1 MSIGLAAI
9 LASGS
14 VLAGT
19 PVTEGYRDHAYGG
32 GAFRPSSDKPQ
43 SKTWFADGSWWAG
56 MFRYSVSPSI
66 SDFRIYKL
74 TADKTGWT
82 ATTTVVD
89 GRDSSHADYL
99 WDQGASTL
107 YVASVPPVNVSAP
120 FAVPATPDDIRFFKY
135 TYAAGAYTQVGGI
148 KSIAGTASTASPAFR
163 GGAYSVTIE
172 KDSSDRLWARLGEGH
187 GRHVQLS
194 PTMTAS
200 TGPPLRNSP
209 RRRPTRSTRTACR

>member
-1 MSIGLAAI
+1 MTHALRSGRRLATVLTSIGLAAI

-19 PVTEGYRDHAYGG
+19 PVTVGYRDHAYGG
-32 GAFRPSSDKPQ
+32 GAWPSSDKPQ

-66 SDFRIYKL
+66 SDYRIWKL

-89 GRDSSHADYL
+89 GRDTSHADYL

-107 YVASVPPVNVSAP
+107 YVASVPPVNTSSP

-135 TYAAGAYTQVGGI
+135 TYAAGAYTW
-148 KSIAGTASTASPAFR
+148 SASSRSP
-163 GGAYSVTIE
+163 
-172 KDSSDRLWARLGEGH
+172 
-187 GRHVQLS
+187 GRRAQ
-194 PTMTAS
+194 
-200 TGPPLRNSP
+200 P
-209 RRRPTRSTRTACR
+209 RRHSAAVRIP

>member
-66 SDFRIYKL
+66 ADYRIFKL

-82 ATTTVVD
+82 ATTTVLD

-99 WDQGASTL
+99 WDQGASSL
-107 YVASVPPVNVSAP
+107 YVASVPPV
-120 FAVPATPDDIRFFKY
+120 
-135 TYAAGAYTQVGGI
+135 
-148 KSIAGTASTASPAFR
+148 
-163 GGAYSVTIE
+163 
-172 KDSSDRLWARLGEGH
+172 
-187 GRHVQLS
+187 
-194 PTMTAS
+194 
-200 TGPPLRNSP
+200 
-209 RRRPTRSTRTACR
+209 